1 MTNPKSIP
9 LISVI
14 IPAYNAQDHLE
25 DCVKSVCD
33 QKVSDTVKASDFWN
47 DNLMEVIIID
57 DGSSD
62 RTGEICDRLASESTM
77 IRVIH
82 VKNGGVSKARNL
94 GLENALGRYIAFV
107 DADDKVKDT
116 YFSDLLECAIDN
128 EIALVIMDG
137 KIVTD
142 DIITG
147 RRYLEDGL
155 LREDTHVWG
164 KLFDKK
170 DLNRGERTIR
180 FPEGLTIGEDMLFLM
195 EVLVGIGNRE
205 CVRVIS
211 GGGYLYNY
219 NDDGAMLKTFTP
231 SYMDQITCWERASE
245 LLVSMTPEVSLEAI
259 RRLSVIKIMAA
270 LLVVG
275 KFAKMLNM
283 SENSDKAMVEAMKD
297 EVVQRASD
305 LIDSANE
312 TSGVFARLSA
322 GYKVKLLLFLFNP
335 DLYMKLYG
343 QWKKR

>member
-1 MTNPKSIP
+1 MNSPKKIP

-14 IPAYNAQDHLE
+14 IPAYNAQDHIE
-25 DCVKSVCD
+25 NCVKSVCN
-33 QKVSDTVKASDFWN
+33 QTVSDVLKSSDYWN
-47 DNLMEVIIID
+47 DNLMEVILVD
-57 DGSSD
+57 DGSTD
-62 RTGEICDRLASESTM
+62 RTGEICDRLALETEY
-77 IRVIH
+77 IKVIH
-82 VKNGGVSKARNL
+82 VKNGGVSRARNL
-94 GLENALGRYIAFV
+94 GIENSLGRYIAFV
-107 DADDKVKDT
+107 DADDTVSDT
-116 YFSDLLECAIDN
+116 YFSDLLICAIDK

-147 RRYLEDGL
+147 RKYLEDGL

-164 KLFDKK
+164 KLFDRK
-170 DLNRGERTIR
+170 DVSAGERKVR

-195 EVLVGIGNRE
+195 EFLIGIGDRE
-205 CVRVIS
+205 CVKTIS
-211 GGGYLYNY
+211 GGGYHYNY

-231 SYMDQITCWERASE
+231 SYLDQITCWERASE
-245 LLVSMTPEVSLEAI
+245 LLVSMTPEVSLETV

-283 SENSDKAMVEAMKD
+283 SENNDKAMTEALKD
-297 EVVQRASD
+297 EVVRRAGD
-305 LIDSANE
+305 MIDSASE
-312 TSGVFARLSA
+312 TSGTFARLSA
-322 GYKVKLLLFLFNP
+322 GYKVKMLLFSISP

>member
-1 MTNPKSIP
+1 MTDPKAIP

-14 IPAYNAQDHLE
+14 IPAYNAQDYIE

-47 DNLMEVIIID
+47 DNLMEVIIIN
-57 DGSSD
+57 DGSGD
-62 RTGEICDRLASESTM
+62 RTGEICDRLASESSS
-77 IRVIH
+77 IKVIH
-82 VKNGGVSKARNL
+82 VKNGGVSRARNL
-94 GLENALGRYIAFV
+94 GIENSLGRYIAFV

-147 RRYLEDGL
+147 RRYLEEGL

-170 DLNRGERTIR
+170 DLNVSGRKIS

-195 EVLVGIGNRE
+195 EFLVGIGDRE
-205 CVRVIS
+205 CVRTIG
-211 GGGYLYNY
+211 GGGYIYNY
-219 NDDGAMLKTFTP
+219 NDDGAMLKQFTP
-231 SYMDQITCWERASE
+231 SYLDQITCWERASE
-245 LLVSMTPEVSLEAI
+245 VLTGMTPEVSLEAL

-283 SENSDKAMVEAMKD
+283 SDNSDKAMTEALKD
-297 EVVQRASD
+297 EVVKRAEA

-312 TSGVFARLSA
+312 TSGVFGRLST
-322 GYKVKLLLFLFNP
+322 GYKIKMLLFSLSP

>member
-1 MTNPKSIP
+1 MNSPKALP

-25 DCVKSVCD
+25 DCVMSVCN
-33 QKVSDTVKASDFWN
+33 QKVSDVIKGSDFWD

-62 RTGEICDRLASESTM
+62 RTGEICDRLASENPV
-77 IRVIH
+77 IKAIH

-94 GLENALGRYIAFV
+94 GIENASGRYIAFV
-107 DADDKVKDT
+107 DADDKVTDT
-116 YFSDLLECAIDN
+116 YLSDLLVSAIDN

-142 DIITG
+142 DVITG

-155 LREDTHVWG
+155 LCEDTHVWG

-170 DLNRGERTIR
+170 DLNAGGRKIR
-180 FPEGLTIGEDMLFLM
+180 FPEGLTIGEDMLFFM
-195 EVLVGIGNRE
+195 EFLIGIGDRE
-205 CVRVIS
+205 CVKTIR
-211 GGGYLYNY
+211 GGGYIYNF
-219 NDDGAMLKTFTP
+219 NDDGAMLKEFTP
-231 SYMDQITCWERASE
+231 SYLDQITCWERASK
-245 LLVSMTPEVSLEAI
+245 LLVTMTPEATVETI

-283 SENSDKAMVEAMKD
+283 SENKDKAMTKALKD
-297 EVVQRASD
+297 EVVRRASD
-305 LIDSANE
+305 MIDSANE
-312 TSGVFARLSA
+312 TNGVFARLST
-322 GYKVKLLLFLFNP
+322 GYKLKMLLFSLSP